1 MNSGK
6 LQHSYHDLNSLQ
18 QIRTT
23 ARGDKAGGLRQAA
36 EQFEGIFFNMLL
48 KSMRQAN
55 AAFEA
60 EGLMN
65 SQTTEFYRDMH
76 DSQLA
81 SDLSQKGA
89 LGLADLLV
97 QQLDPS
103 AAAKPTQRP
112 ETLLLPGQL
121 ASDLAL
127 PQAQRYQQQTDLELL
142 KAHAAQQVVQA
153 DLVQPGKRDMSQLS
167 PLLEKLQQQR
177 ERVQAEKV
185 AAEQAAAQQLAAQ
198 QRKTVEP
205 VTESAEFKND
215 SPVEFIRSL
224 LPAARKAASALGLD
238 PLALIAQAALETGW
252 GKRMIKTAT
261 GDNSYNLF
269 GIKASRNWQG
279 DTAVVDTLEYRQG
292 VARKEQAKFRAYESP
307 EQSLKDYASFISNS
321 LRYQQAVAAAQEPA
335 AYFSELQAAG
345 YATDPNYAQKIMSV
359 FKSSAFEQVRAELAA
374 SPSTTSQSAAQ
385 ALTPAPHA
393 ATSTI
398 TSQARDGVSV
408 GQSSIDRVQAENAQ
422 DFQATAEE

>member
-6 LQHSYHDLNSLQ
+6 LQHSYHDLSSLQ
-18 QIRTT
+18 QIRS
-23 ARGDKAGGLRQAA
+23 ASRSDEQGALRQAA
-36 EQFEGIFFNMLL
+36 EQFEAIFFNMLL

-76 DSQLA
+76 DSQMA
-81 SDLSQKGA
+81 SDLAQKGS

-97 QQLDPS
+97 QQLDPKAAAAQRKKPDNLLMPGQS
-103 AAAKPTQRP
+103 AA
-112 ETLLLPGQL
+112 E
-121 ASDLAL
+121 LAL
-127 PQAQRYQQQTDLELL
+127 PETQHYTQQTDLALL
-142 KAHAAQQVVQA
+142 KAHAALQLVQA
-153 DLVQPGKRDMSQLS
+153 DVIQPGRREISQLS
-167 PLLEKLQQQR
+167 PLLDKLQQQR
-177 ERVQAEKV
+177 ERVQAEQA
-185 AAEQAAAQQLAAQ
+185 AAEQARLAHAASSEQVAAA
-198 QRKTVEP
+198 T
-205 VTESAEFKND
+205 EFKAD

-252 GKRMIKTAT
+252 GKRMIKTAS
-261 GDNSYNLF
+261 GDNSFNLF

-292 VARKEQAKFRAYESP
+292 VARKEQAKFRAYDSP
-307 EQSLKDYASFISNS
+307 EQSLQDYTNFIGNS
-321 LRYQQAVAAAQEPA
+321 LRYQQAVAVATEPA

-359 FKSSAFEQVRAELAA
+359 FKSSAFEQVRAELKVLN
-374 SPSTTSQSAAQ
+374 STQD
-385 ALTPAPHA
+385 
-393 ATSTI
+393 STQN
-398 TSQARDGVSV
+398 S
-408 GQSSIDRVQAENAQ
+408 AQ
-422 DFQATAEE
+422 DFQPAAEE

>member
-1 MNSGK
+1 MNGSK
-6 LQHSYHDLNSLQ
+6 LQHSYHDLQSLQ
-18 QIRTT
+18 QIRS
-23 ARGDKAGGLRQAA
+23 ASKQDEQGALRQAA
-36 EQFEGIFFNMLL
+36 EQFEAIFFNMLL

-55 AAFEA
+55 KAFEA

-81 SDLSQKGA
+81 TDLAQKGS

-103 AAAKPTQRP
+103 AATKGRQGATALTMPGEHQR
-112 ETLLLPGQL
+112 E
-121 ASDLAL
+121 LAL
-127 PQAQRYQQQTDLELL
+127 PDVQQLTVQPELSLLQAQAANQLL
-142 KAHAAQQVVQA
+142 QA
-153 DLVQPGKRDMSQLS
+153 GVLQPGRREESILS

-177 ERVQAEKV
+177 AQAE
-185 AAEQAAAQQLAAQ
+185 AAREQSKATEAASLSTAQ
-198 QRKTVEP
+198 VEWQ
-205 VTESAEFKND
+205 VE
-215 SPVEFIRSL
+215 SPVAFIRSL

-261 GDNSYNLF
+261 GDNSFNLF

-292 VARKEQAKFRAYESP
+292 VARKEQAKFRAYRSP
-307 EQSLKDYASFISNS
+307 EESLRDYTEFIGNS
-321 LRYQQAVAAAQEPA
+321 VRYQQAVASAAEPA

-359 FKSSAFEQVRAELAA
+359 FRSSAFEQVRAELESSQEFAA
-374 SPSTTSQSAAQ
+374 AA
-385 ALTPAPHA
+385 
-393 ATSTI
+393 
-398 TSQARDGVSV
+398 D
-408 GQSSIDRVQAENAQ
+408 E
-422 DFQATAEE
+422 

>member
-6 LQHSYHDLNSLQ
+6 LQHSYHDLSSLQ
-18 QIRTT
+18 QIRT
-23 ARGDKAGGLRQAA
+23 ASRSDEKGGLRQAA
-36 EQFEGIFFNMLL
+36 EQFEAIFFNMLL

-76 DSQLA
+76 DSQMA
-81 SDLSQKGA
+81 SDLAQKGS

-97 QQLDPS
+97 QQLDPK
-103 AAAKPTQRP
+103 AAAIQRKKPDN
-112 ETLLLPGQL
+112 LLMPGQSSSEL
-121 ASDLAL
+121 TLPDTQHYAQQSDL
-127 PQAQRYQQQTDLELL
+127 DLL
-142 KAHAAQQVVQA
+142 KAHAAQQLVQA
-153 DLVQPGKRDMSQLS
+153 EVIQPGRREMSQLS
-167 PLLEKLQQQR
+167 PLLDKLQQQR
-177 ERVQAEKV
+177 ERVQAEKA
-185 AAEQAAAQQLAAQ
+185 AAEQAMAMNVKATEQLPEA
-198 QRKTVEP
+198 T
-205 VTESAEFKND
+205 EFKAD
-215 SPVEFIRSL
+215 SPVDFIRSL
-224 LPAARKAASALGLD
+224 LPAARKAASSLGLD

-252 GKRMIKTAT
+252 GKRMIKTAS
-261 GDNSYNLF
+261 GDNSFNLF

-307 EQSLKDYASFISNS
+307 EQSLKDYTDFIGNS
-321 LRYQQAVAAAQEPA
+321 LRYQQAVAAATEPA

-374 SPSTTSQSAAQ
+374 SVSNQ
-385 ALTPAPHA
+385 AN
-393 ATSTI
+393 I
-398 TSQARDGVSV
+398 ND
-408 GQSSIDRVQAENAQ
+408 SIDESAQ
-422 DFQATAEE
+422 DFQPAAEE